1 MAGGGYEVIVVGA
14 GNAGLS
20 AALAA
25 QQMGTRVL
33 LLEKCPRSSRGG
45 NTRFSGGG
53 FRFTYNG
60 IDDMRPMLP
69 ELSDDEAS
77 KLEVGSYRAAD
88 FFEDVM
94 QVTEYAAD
102 KKLTNIL
109 VDQSY
114 STVQWLTAMKVKW
127 ILSTSTHAV
136 KVGEKIRFP
145 SGRVISVNDGGLGLV
160 EMLFGTAEN
169 RGIDVLYEAKATG
182 FLTDKKG
189 NLNGVK
195 VHTREGMRDM
205 KGRAVVLAAGGFEA
219 NPEMRA
225 RYLGTGWDLVKVRG
239 SRYNSGEALNFTLA
253 FGAQPTGHWSGC
265 HAVLVDAAAPEV
277 EAAYEHRYSYPYGI
291 MVDINGKRFV
301 DEGEDFFSYT
311 YAKCGR
317 EVLRLPW
324 RTAYQIF
331 DSKVRHLLRS
341 EYNRGSHV
349 TADSIE
355 LLARK
360 MPGLDADN
368 LVETA
373 RKFNEAI
380 SDDTPFDP
388 SKRDGKHTDGIT
400 PGKSNWAQ
408 RLDTP
413 PYYAFPVTCGITFT
427 FGGIGI
433 TEKTEVVDTGG
444 RIISGLFAAGEITG
458 GSFYHNYPGGSGLM
472 KGAVFGRI
480 AGINA
485 AAVAKAA
492 RS

>member
-1 MAGGGYEVIVVGA
+1 MAGPNYDVIVVGA

-25 QQMGTRVL
+25 EQMGTRVL
-33 LLEKCPRSSRGG
+33 LLDKCPKESRGG

-60 IDDMRPMLP
+60 LDDMRPMLP
-69 ELSDDEAS
+69 ELSDEEAS
-77 KLEVGSYRAAD
+77 RLEVGSYTASD

-102 KKLTNIL
+102 KKLTNLL
-109 VDQSY
+109 VDESY
-114 STVQWLTAMKVKW
+114 KTARWLTDMNVKW

-136 KVGEKIRFP
+136 KVGGKMRFP
-145 SGRVISVNDGGLGLV
+145 SGRVISINDGGLGLV
-160 EMLFGTAEN
+160 EMLFAAAEKK
-169 RGIDVLYEAKATG
+169 GIDIIYEAKATG
-182 FLTDKKG
+182 FLTDQMG
-189 NLNGVK
+189 IITGVR
-195 VHTREGMRDM
+195 VQGRD
-205 KGRAVVLAAGGFEA
+205 GVRDFSSRAVVMAAGGFEA

-239 SRYNSGEALNFTLA
+239 SRYNSGEVLNLALG

-265 HAVLVDAAAPEV
+265 HAVLVDAEAPAV
-277 EAAYEHRYSYPYGI
+277 EAAYEHRYSYPYGV

-331 DSKVRHLLRS
+331 DSKVRPLLRS

-349 TADSIE
+349 SADTIE
-355 LLARK
+355 ALAK
-360 MPGLDADN
+360 KLPGLDWENVIKTVND
-368 LVETA
+368 
-373 RKFNEAI
+373 FNNAV
-380 SDDTPFDP
+380 SDAPFDP
-388 SKRDGKHTDGIT
+388 SKRDGKCTRGIS
-400 PGKSNWAQ
+400 PVKSNWAQ
-408 RLDTP
+408 RLDAP
-413 PYYAFPVTCGITFT
+413 PYYAFPVSCGITFT

-433 TEKTEVVDTGG
+433 TDRAEVLDT
-444 RIISGLFAAGEITG
+444 SGNVIHRMFAAGEITG

-472 KGAVFGRI
+472 KGAVFGKL
-480 AGINA
+480 AGTSA
-485 AAVAKAA
+485 AAAAKAA